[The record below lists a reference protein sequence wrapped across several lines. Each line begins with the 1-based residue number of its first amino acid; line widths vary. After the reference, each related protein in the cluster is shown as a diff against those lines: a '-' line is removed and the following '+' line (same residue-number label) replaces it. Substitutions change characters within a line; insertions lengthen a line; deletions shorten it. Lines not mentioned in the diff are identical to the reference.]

1 MNVADMN
8 ERRINSFIKILEDD
22 KAVHFS
28 YNEYYFEI
36 FESVTDYG
44 YVVNVYS
51 NDEKDENNDYLVRH
65 LIDGGTCTGSALDAI
80 LFML

>member
-8 ERRINSFIKILEDD
+8 EQRIKSFVKTLEEN
-22 KAVHFS
+22 KTVHFS

-36 FESVTDYG
+36 FESATDSG

-51 NDEKDENNDYLVRH
+51 SDEKEDNEYIEANL
-65 LIDGGTCTGSALDAI
+65 LDGGICTGSALDAI
-80 LFML
+80 YFML